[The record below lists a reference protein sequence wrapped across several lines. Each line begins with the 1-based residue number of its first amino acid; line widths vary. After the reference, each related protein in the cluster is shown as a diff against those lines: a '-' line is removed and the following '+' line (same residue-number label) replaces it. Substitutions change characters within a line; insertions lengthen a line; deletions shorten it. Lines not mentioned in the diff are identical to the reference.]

1 MTAAAASAPAG
12 STGEEIRFGLIC
24 GFIAYTIWGLFPI
37 YMKAVAEASALEIVA
52 HRIVWSLPVGAAAL
66 FAARQW
72 RETRAAIVSPRIL
85 RLLAIS
91 ALLIALNWLVYIWAV
106 NNGRVL
112 QASLGYYITPL
123 IFIAMGVLVLK
134 ERLRSIQLIAV
145 ALAGLGVLILT
156 IGAGVFPWP
165 SFVMAVSFTCYGFVR
180 KTTPVGAMPGLFVET
195 LLLAPIALFYFAQFK
210 PAEGFAFGAHAIG
223 LDVLLALAGPITVAP
238 LLLFALAARRL
249 TLTTIGFLQYVGPTL
264 QFVCGLYY
272 GEAFT
277 IAHAAC
283 FALIWTALALISIDA
298 VRRNGRIKPEVS
310 DQSASAIQKTQA
322 T

>member
-1 MTAAAASAPAG
+1 VIAAAASAAAG
-12 STGEEIRFGLIC
+12 STRDEIRFGLIC
-24 GFIAYTIWGLFPI
+24 GFVAYTIWGLFPI

-66 FAARQW
+66 FFAKQW
-72 RETRAAIVSPRIL
+72 REVRTAIASHKVL

-106 NNGRVL
+106 NNDRVL

-134 ERLRSIQLIAV
+134 ERLRSIQMVAV
-145 ALAGLGVLILT
+145 ALAGIGVLILT

-180 KTTPVGAMPGLFVET
+180 KTTPVGAMPGLFIET
-195 LLLAPIALFYFAQFK
+195 LLLAPFALLFFALFN
-210 PAEGFAFGAHAIG
+210 PAGGFAFGAHGFG
-223 LDVLLALAGPITVAP
+223 LDILLAIAGPITVAP

-264 QFVCGLYY
+264 QFACGLFY

-277 IAHAAC
+277 IAHAGC
-283 FALIWTALALISIDA
+283 FALIWIALALISVDA
-298 VRRNGRIKPEVS
+298 VRRNGRIKSEISGQNVS
-310 DQSASAIQKTQA
+310 ANLKT
-322 T
+322 